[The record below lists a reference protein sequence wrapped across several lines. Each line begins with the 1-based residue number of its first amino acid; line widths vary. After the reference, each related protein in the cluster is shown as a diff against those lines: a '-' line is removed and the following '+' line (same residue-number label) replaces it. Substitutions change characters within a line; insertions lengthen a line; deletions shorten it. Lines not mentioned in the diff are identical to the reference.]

1 MKRTDCTIE
10 EIEQYIHHK
19 IKEHENDM
27 EQASQLIVR
36 EYYSIKKK
44 TLEDVL
50 HAIDK
55 IEFVNLNKENV

>member
-44 TLEDVL
+44 TLEEVL
-50 HAIDK
+50 RGIDK
-55 IEFVNLNKENV
+55 IEFINMNKE

>member
-19 IKEHENDM
+19 IKEYENDIDQS
-27 EQASQLIVR
+27 EYP

-50 HAIDK
+50 RTIDK
-55 IEFVNLNKENV
+55 IEFINLNKENV